1 MNQIIFFYEIL
12 QLILSKKTTNIN
24 FTGKYFLFDKTDTFI
39 IIAFL
44 ILFSKVAWTEIQ
56 IIILFTYHFGWTAKC
71 FYIYV
76 ESGIKS
82 FSDLVANTLTKLP
95 LILLLSD

>member
-1 MNQIIFFYEIL
+1 MNQIIIFYEIL
-12 QLILSKKTTNIN
+12 PLILSKKTSS
-24 FTGKYFLFDKTDTFI
+24 GKYFLFDKTDTFI
-39 IIAFL
+39 IIAVL

-56 IIILFTYHFGWTAKC
+56 IIILFTYHFGWTAKR
-71 FYIYV
+71 FYIFV

-82 FSDLVANTLTKLP
+82 FSDLVANTLSKLP